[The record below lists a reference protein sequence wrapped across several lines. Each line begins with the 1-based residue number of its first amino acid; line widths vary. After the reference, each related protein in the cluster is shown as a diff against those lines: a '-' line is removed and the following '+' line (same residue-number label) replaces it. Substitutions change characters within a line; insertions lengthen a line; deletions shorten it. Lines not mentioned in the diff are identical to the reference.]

1 MIHLETV
8 TPDNWRNGLHVRED
22 QRRFVADRAVILA
35 RAWAYRES
43 RSRVFII
50 YNEDTPVGMAMYR
63 DIEDMEA
70 YAFDQF
76 FIDERYQGRGFGM
89 EAARQIMKLIEE
101 DGRYDKV
108 YLCYIDGDTA
118 ARNMYEKLG
127 FRETGEADEDE
138 IVMLKVLR

>member
-22 QRRFVADRAVILA
+22 QRRFVADRSVILA

-43 RSRVFII
+43 RSRAYII

-89 EAARQIMKLIEE
+89 EAVRQIMKLIEE

>member
-43 RSRVFII
+43 RSRAYII